1 MSISS
6 RKRKSSLL
14 IALFSLTLIP
24 AIPFE
29 AKAEEVC
36 YEWRAKAMGDGAC
49 AVGGRDCIV
58 IYCWEVPEQ

>member
-6 RKRKSSLL
+6 RKRISSLL

-36 YEWRAKAMGDGAC
+36 IKTRAKDMGDGSC
-49 AVGGRDCIV
+49 AIGGRDCLV
-58 IYCWEVPEQ
+58 EQCWEM